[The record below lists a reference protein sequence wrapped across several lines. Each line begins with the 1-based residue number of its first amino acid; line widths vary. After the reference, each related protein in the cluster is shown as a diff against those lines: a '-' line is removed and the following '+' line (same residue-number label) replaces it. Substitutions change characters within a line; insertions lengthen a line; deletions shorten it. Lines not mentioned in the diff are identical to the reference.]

1 MGPGEMRGAY
11 DQRVTGTA
19 RLTRASLGTLSP
31 LIAPVPMTQ
40 LPQRVWSQWQWDLIR
55 RGYLA
60 RDMDEK
66 WDVFVEDH
74 VAFLHRSWTGNGIF
88 EATFSPAADGGWRI
102 SGAAVGASR
111 ARAVSADLNQV
122 LLELVLC
129 AIVLGEPA
137 AGLRAELVRLSVP
150 PDCPAP
156 PARAIEHSVLGLR
169 SDQQRPL
176 PPKDTSHPG

>member
-1 MGPGEMRGAY
+1 MK
-11 DQRVTGTA
+11 
-19 RLTRASLGTLSP
+19 
-31 LIAPVPMTQ
+31 Q

-55 RGYLA
+55 RCYLA
-60 RDMDEK
+60 QDMDEK

-88 EATFSPAADGGWRI
+88 EATFSPADGGWRI
-102 SGAAVGASR
+102 SGAAVGLSR
-111 ARAVSADLNQV
+111 ARTVSAELNRV

-156 PARAIEHSVLGLR
+156 PAGVIEHSVLGLR
-169 SDQQRPL
+169 SDQQHRL
-176 PPKDTSHPG
+176 PHKDTSCPG

>member
-60 RDMDEK
+60 QDMDGK

-102 SGAAVGASR
+102 SGAAVGTSR
-111 ARAVSADLNQV
+111 ARAVSADFDRI

-137 AGLRAELVRLSVP
+137 AGLRA
-150 PDCPAP
+150 
-156 PARAIEHSVLGLR
+156 
-169 SDQQRPL
+169 
-176 PPKDTSHPG
+176 